1 MKRIVSLLLVLSF
14 VVALFSVDVFALDDS
29 ATVSDVDVLTSDD
42 SSELSDIAVYAED
55 QYYTTQ
61 FEVSVSAADKD
72 GKDIAVNAVSIG
84 TVTDRNGSPSRGY
97 KYTTGH
103 IWLVSLEEGST
114 IKGIS
119 FDNKDSALKID
130 ISKAVAAYD
139 RNAKANWLD
148 KTAISDIS
156 SDVYIINENFTSSK
170 IDKKLYPATVTNKK
184 FTSEIPTQDVSGL
197 IVKAHKALQAE
208 EYVYIQIATPTVIVD
223 KSGLETAISK
233 AKSILESDV
242 YTSDDR
248 WNGKDTSKNGF
259 WKDLDGLV
267 KTAQAIYD
275 DPKSTQPQVDTAI
288 ANLEAAVAPIS
299 KKYVNATVLHE
310 AVLAANK
317 KQPADY
323 SDVTW
328 TPFEAARTAAK
339 ELLDKLYNEN
349 GNPTELNC
357 GPNAKDH
364 APEGAVYQ
372 KDVDDAAALLREKEA
387 ALYLASAD
395 SGNTAILG
403 YAKKMF
409 PALIAL
415 AEQAKQADY
424 TPESWTAFAAAL
436 EAAKNAKAPTL
447 TGTSADKAT
456 VAAYKKAF
464 DDLYEQF
471 YCGLTPAGEIKVS
484 LVYTDPNDPHEYGT
498 AAGARGGATET
509 VTLDGSYSVYD
520 AVQKLA
526 SKPTNA
532 VWNAAK
538 IFINGRYVSQNYLDQ
553 TKTEAH
559 LGVTLSKNVKLHP
572 NDEVVVLA
580 YADPQTTTSQNIGSM
595 TAQLWQYISSL
606 KTSCF
611 TQGSKLKVEAG
622 QQVTLNVQSTLAAL
636 GSGTTTEA
644 AANMTLMTSAKVDE
658 PSGSHPTPTIISI
671 DGNAVKTGADGSAA
685 LTFYHEGWYL
695 VTAYDL
701 QKDELGAYDASNV
714 GTENRAGNYHSTNSG
729 AAIWI
734 QVGAA
739 SNPTAVKNTLT
750 SKLTSVKNAYA
761 ESYFR
766 PENWKKIEVAYKTA
780 VSGITNAESIG
791 DAYDAQQTGILAIKK
806 IQNDTTKE
814 NEKNLKTFHTL
825 LNQLPDN
832 VDLITASVKPTV
844 ESLLKCYQGMSD
856 YQQKQI
862 TGADKEKYDAI
873 AAKYG
878 NGTDIPDAKNY
889 SVTVKMDSGDAKVD
903 AVLETMIAYIQARD
917 IKADYPSNADLRLP
931 IKKLFLPQ
939 DVDGTATAA
948 VAPLSYVYFPV
959 NFDYGVYFPVRDA
972 NGTLTGESWA
982 ITDENVTF
990 TQKNNNGYSVNGHFT
1005 VKIDGVAYE
1014 IKSISYSGL
1023 KTSALETGKT
1033 ERDHSFL
1040 DYSAYKGKDK
1050 TQYVNMYFPSS
1061 YVWFSMPYNDVTIT
1075 VKWGKVASDAEKLAA
1090 AKTSATSVVE
1100 AAYNEY
1106 LADRTQYDDAGIKAL
1121 GDALTAFETELK
1133 AADTVEKVNA
1143 AKSKALAAMVAVQKK
1158 GVKPVTGQC
1167 SYDSGTII
1175 GTVSVSVENT
1185 TYTAGDLTG
1194 TLVSGQYQLGV
1205 NDTMLTMVLKALEM
1219 NEYSWNGLKTI
1230 TSDSY
1235 STAVNGNYIS
1245 AITSKD
1251 GKTLAEFT
1259 GGKQSGWMGTL
1270 NDWFVNEG
1278 LDAFS
1283 VKNSKLKDGDVIRV
1297 MYTTTGYGE
1306 DIGGSWNNTDTS
1318 LKTLNV
1324 TGGKLTTDLASGRT
1338 DYVLVLPES
1347 QTTDSA
1353 ASVKIS
1359 YAATNK
1365 NYQAR
1370 MYLNTYKDETQRYK
1384 SGEYMS
1390 VTPGDVIYIGV
1401 GETAWPTMNTADE
1414 TGRKTVPTKYTIQVI
1429 REGSASDVAAMI
1441 VELPEVGQLTLAD
1454 AKDVRAAGGLFDSL
1468 TPADQLKIDP
1478 ALQSKLEKCRTKI
1491 TDMEA
1496 ANVVSQLLQ
1505 SLPSELTIKDKETVH
1520 SANDAYNALTPAQ
1533 KKYLTPYE
1541 ESKLASAVSEMSKVE
1556 ITYVDG
1562 MLAALPGKDAVTA
1575 QSRSTIEAARKAYE
1589 ELTDEQKKKITNLNN
1604 LLEAEEAFKNL
1615 GSTAIY
1621 EDYLKKVLAY
1631 VKKQTLDPSF
1641 APGKSIHSEW
1651 AVLAEARG
1659 NVSDAVWYNTYLTN
1673 AAAKI
1678 ASMNG
1683 DLLSAENTKGRY
1695 TEYSRVILALTS
1707 IGEDA
1712 TKFTG
1717 PNGTVYNLVEPL
1729 FDQSGGKYL
1738 VSEQGN
1744 NGTAFALIALD
1755 SGSYYK
1761 DATGNAAREAWIK
1774 TLHTN
1779 QHSNGAWNIDGDH
1792 PGDNVDTTAMVVQA
1806 LAPYYASNTDAK
1818 DAVDKAVGWLSAQYQ
1833 LRGDY
1838 GSSESAAQVIVA
1850 LSALGIDARTNAD
1863 FQYKGISV
1871 LSNFLSY
1878 ADETT
1883 GGFLHVKV
1891 DPDSGANG
1899 TVNQMASEQAA
1910 YTLVAYDRY
1919 AGNRNRLYDMSDV
1932 VKRENA
1938 SVKEVINLIN
1948 EIGPVGERSYNAI
1961 AEARIAYDNLSDEDQ
1976 DKVTNYKTL
1985 TDAEKDYS
1993 EILKQKRADQ
2003 YKLLKEHYDQLLND
2017 KNKKYSTA
2025 AKKKLANILQ
2035 QAQTDM
2041 NAAKSCERVTDIYT
2055 QAVADLDAVKP
2066 GDIEVTFRLIG
2077 ALEATQ
2083 DVDLTTDSY
2092 LPEYVTWVPTTTYA
2106 LQENATVYDLYTEAM
2121 KEAGLRSVG
2130 ADNNYVSTI
2139 YAPSCL
2145 GGYAL
2150 SEFTNGKKSGWMYTV
2165 NGTHPNV
2172 GLKDKTLK
2180 DGDVVIWHYINDY
2193 SHEVADW
2200 FNDPNYPAL
2209 GDGTYYNGWLRAA
2222 DISPE
2227 QYVNELLGKILKV
2240 GKNGTVE
2247 PKLTF
2252 QHIGKSVTF
2261 TFKPDTGYK
2270 VKDVKVNGKSVGAVK
2285 TYTID
2290 KLTVSTRIEV
2300 EFTNGKLP
2308 FTDVRESDWFYK
2320 DVAFAYENG
2329 LFAGTSDT
2337 TFSPNAS
2344 MTRAMLVTVLYRLEG
2359 QPAVNGR
2366 SGFSDVQYNGYY
2378 EDAVTWAADNGIVN
2392 GTSTTMFSPN
2402 ANVTREQMAAILY
2415 RYAQH
2420 KKYNTAASSG
2430 LNGFTDHASVSGYAA
2445 ASLEW
2450 AVAEKLVNGSAGKLM
2465 PTGNATR
2472 AQVAAILHRFVEN
2485 VAKTTK

>member
-1 MKRIVSLLLVLSF
+1 MKKVLSLLLALVLIFSLCAVPSYAASKTFNIQTDGIYDGTSKCRVISDEITIQPGANFANSKVTTTYVIDAESADDVILKNQTDKLIGNSKGSYLNISGWLSISRNKTRVLSEYT
-14 VVALFSVDVFALDDS
+14 AIP
-29 ATVSDVDVLTSDD
+29 
-42 SSELSDIAVYAED
+42 EED
-55 QYYTTQ
+55 L
-61 FEVSVSAADKD
+61 K
-72 GKDIAVNAVSIG
+72 
-84 TVTDRNGSPSRGY
+84 
-97 KYTTGH
+97 TTGLKSYTAGCDKYYYLCFKLSGDN
-103 IWLVSLEEGST
+103 IFGLLVQVKSKPVE
-114 IKGIS
+114 K
-119 FDNKDSALKID
+119 SALK
-130 ISKAVAAYD
+130 KAIESA
-139 RNAKANWLD
+139 
-148 KTAISDIS
+148 
-156 SDVYIINENFTSSK
+156 E
-170 IDKKLYPATVTNKK
+170 P
-184 FTSEIPTQDVSGL
+184 SGDFY
-197 IVKAHKALQAE
+197 Q
-208 EYVYIQIATPTVIVD
+208 
-223 KSGLETAISK
+223 
-233 AKSILESDV
+233 
-242 YTSDDR
+242 SDDR
-248 WNGKDTSKNGF
+248 WNGKTASTKGF
-259 WKDLDGLV
+259 WADMQAV
-267 KTAQAIYD
+267 ISAAQAVYD
-275 DPKSTQPQVDTAI
+275 KSNATQIEVDAATASLNRTDTGSELSKTI
-288 ANLEAAVAPIS
+288 ANLIPKTV
-299 KKYVNATVLHE
+299 VNATALYE
-310 AVLAANK
+310 AWQSAKGEQSSN
-317 KQPADY
+317 Y
-323 SDVTW
+323 SEVTW
-328 TPFEAARTAAK
+328 KPFEAARTAAE
-339 ELLDKLYNEN
+339 ELLGKLYDEN
-349 GNPTELNC
+349 GDPTVLNR
-357 GPNAKDH
+357 GQNATGA
-364 APEGAVYQ
+364 APEGAVTQ
-372 KDVDDAAALLREKEA
+372 KDVDAAAALLREKEA

-424 TPESWTAFAAAL
+424 TTESWTAFAAAL

-464 DDLYEQF
+464 DDLYKQF
-471 YCGLTPAGEIKVS
+471 YCGLTPNGEIKVS

-498 AAGARGGATET
+498 AAGARGGAAET
-509 VTLDGSYSVYD
+509 VMLDGNYSVYN
-520 AVQKLA
+520 AVQRLA
-526 SKPTNA
+526 NKPTPA
-532 VWNAAK
+532 VWPSAK
-538 IFINGRYVSQNYLDQ
+538 IFINGCYVSQNYLDQ
-553 TKTEAH
+553 SQAEAS
-559 LGVTLSKNVKLHP
+559 LGVALSREIKLHP

-580 YADPQTTTSQNIGSM
+580 HSSPQTTTSQNIGSGNAM
-595 TAQLWQYISSL
+595 LWQYISSL
-606 KTSCF
+606 KTSRF

-622 QQVTLNVQSTLAAL
+622 QQVTLNVQSTPAAL
-636 GSGTTTEA
+636 GSGATTEA

-671 DGNAVKTGADGSAA
+671 DGNAVKTGADGSAT

-766 PENWKKIEVAYKTA
+766 PEKWKQIEAAYKTA

-806 IQNDTTKE
+806 IQDDTTKE

-878 NGTDIPDAKNY
+878 NGTDIPKAKNY

-903 AVLETMIAYIQARD
+903 KVLAAMIANIQARD
-917 IKADYPSNADLRLP
+917 IKADYPNPDLRQS

-939 DVDGTATAA
+939 DANGTATAEA
-948 VAPLSYVYFPV
+948 APLSYVYFPV
-959 NFDYGVYFPVRDA
+959 NFDYGVYFPVREA
-972 NGTLTGESWA
+972 KGTLTGNGWT

-1040 DYSAYKGKDK
+1040 DYSTYKGKNN
-1050 TQYVNMYFPSS
+1050 TEYVNMYFPSS
-1061 YVWFSMPYNDVTIT
+1061 YVWFPMPYNDVTIT

-1090 AKTSATSVVE
+1090 AKNSATSVVE

-1121 GDALTAFETELK
+1121 NDAMTAFETELK

-1143 AKSKALAAMVAVQKK
+1143 AKSKALTAMAAVQKK

-1194 TLVSGQYQLGV
+1194 TLVSGQYQFGT

-1219 NEYSWNGLKTI
+1219 NEYSWNGLGSI

-1283 VKNSKLKDGDVIRV
+1283 VKNGKLKDGDVIRV

-1306 DIGGSWNNTDTS
+1306 DIGGSWTNTNTS
-1318 LKTLNV
+1318 LKTLSV
-1324 TGGKLTTDLASGRT
+1324 TGGELTTDLASGRT

-1353 ASVKIS
+1353 ASVKVS
-1359 YAATNK
+1359 YAAANK

-1429 REGSASDVAAMI
+1429 RKGSASDVAAMI

-1468 TPADQLKIDP
+1468 TPADQRKIDS

-1541 ESKLASAVSEMSKVE
+1541 EAKLASAVSEMSKVE

-1621 EDYLKKVLAY
+1621 EDYLKKVLVY

-1985 TDAEKDYS
+1985 TDAEKAYS

-2017 KNKKYSTA
+2017 KYKKYSTA

-2106 LQENATVYDLYTEAM
+2106 LAENATVYDLYTEAM

-2222 DISPE
+2222 DIAPE
-2227 QYVNELLGKILKV
+2227 QYVQQLLAKILTV
-2240 GKNGTVE
+2240 GKHGTVE

-2300 EFTNGKLP
+2300 EFTDGKLP
-2308 FTDVRESDWFYK
+2308 FTDVHETDWFYN
-2320 DVAFAYENG
+2320 DVLFVYEEG

-2337 TFSPNAS
+2337 TFSPNAA

-2359 QPAVNGR
+2359 EPAVSGR
-2366 SGFSDVQYNGYY
+2366 SGFSDVTFNSYY

-2392 GTSTTMFSPN
+2392 GTSITTFSPN

-2415 RYAQH
+2415 RYAQY
-2420 KKYNTAASSG
+2420 KKYNTAASSS
-2430 LNGFTDHASVSGYAA
+2430 LNGFTDQASVSGYAA

-2450 AVAEKLVNGSAGKLM
+2450 AVAEKLVNGSNGKLM

>member
-1 MKRIVSLLLVLSF
+1 MDRILIFMPKKMQKKVLTLLLLFIICLSMSIQVLAASVSITF
-14 VVALFSVDVFALDDS
+14 SLDGVTGYDSIITTSTVKAGSNSSIEISKIYCKTVQADDEVSIAKDYPYRIIASGFCYLNADETTNWSKKKTSKKISEFASTFETDEPSLIEHGLDKASITSGCSKYYFLGIIPNNVDNGKQRENFGILIQVAGGGTLTDEQTKPLSDLL
-29 ATVSDVDVLTSDD
+29 ATVADGNDKYVQSGDR
-42 SSELSDIAVYAED
+42 YNGK
-55 QYYTTQ
+55 
-61 FEVSVSAADKD
+61 AADTITNK
-72 GKDIAVNAVSIG
+72 
-84 TVTDRNGSPSRGY
+84 NGSF
-97 KYTTGH
+97 
-103 IWLVSLEEGST
+103 WADF
-114 IKGIS
+114 IS
-119 FDNKDSALKID
+119 ANGP
-130 ISKAVAAYD
+130 
-139 RNAKANWLD
+139 RAKAQNTLD
-148 KTAISDIS
+148 TA
-156 SDVYIINENFTSSK
+156 
-170 IDKKLYPATVTNKK
+170 
-184 FTSEIPTQDVSGL
+184 TSEI
-197 IVKAHKALQAE
+197 
-208 EYVYIQIATPTVIVD
+208 QISAAVTE
-223 KSGLETAISK
+223 LNTAIK
-233 AKSILESDV
+233 KLIP
-242 YTSDDR
+242 
-248 WNGKDTSKNGF
+248 
-259 WKDLDGLV
+259 
-267 KTAQAIYD
+267 KT
-275 DPKSTQPQVDTAI
+275 
-288 ANLEAAVAPIS
+288 E
-299 KKYVNATVLHE
+299 VNATVLYE
-310 AVLAANK
+310 AVQDATAKSESQYTAA
-317 KQPADY
+317 
-323 SDVTW
+323 TW
-328 TPFEAARTAAK
+328 TPFAEAKAAA
-339 ELLDKLYNEN
+339 ETMLAGLYDADTREA
-349 GNPTELNC
+349 TERNW
-357 GPNAKDH
+357 GPKH
-364 APEGAVYQ
+364 EGTPGDDAITQSKV
-372 KDVDDAAALLREKEA
+372 DAAATALTQAQGNLCLALSYGESQDKVALVSKLLPKLIAQASRAAEA
-387 ALYLASAD
+387 DYTAESWASFQ
-395 SGNTAILG
+395 T
-403 YAKKMF
+403 
-409 PALIAL
+409 ALIA
-415 AEQAKQADY
+415 AN
-424 TPESWTAFAAAL
+424 AAT
-436 EAAKNAKAPTL
+436 APTL
-447 TGTSADKAT
+447 TGTWADKAAA
-456 VAAYKKAF
+456 AAYQKVY
-464 DDLYEQF
+464 DDLYDAYYYRLVTANKFTVDFEVTDTSNARTN
-471 YCGLTPAGEIKVS
+471 TPATGVLESAEMDAGSTLNDLVAKYAVTKHSSKYAVMINGVLVGKSYLMPRFEVTLKTGNPTLHPGDQVCLIPTFDPRSTLGATLGTIEAVPWQYLDSVKQTNFKTDADITAEAGKAFNVS
-484 LVYTDPNDPHEYGT
+484 VEEAYAYLGAYTGSKTPASGMTLFLSEPQTE
-498 AAGARGGATET
+498 RGGK
-509 VTLDGSYSVYD
+509 V
-520 AVQKLA
+520 
-526 SKPTNA
+526 
-532 VWNAAK
+532 
-538 IFINGRYVSQNYLDQ
+538 
-553 TKTEAH
+553 
-559 LGVTLSKNVKLHP
+559 
-572 NDEVVVLA
+572 
-580 YADPQTTTSQNIGSM
+580 TTT
-595 TAQLWQYISSL
+595 
-606 KTSCF
+606 
-611 TQGSKLKVEAG
+611 KL
-622 QQVTLNVQSTLAAL
+622 S
-636 GSGTTTEA
+636 
-644 AANMTLMTSAKVDE
+644 
-658 PSGSHPTPTIISI
+658 
-671 DGNAVKTGADGSAA
+671 ADGAAIVTDANGSAS
-685 LTFYHEGWYL
+685 LTVYREGWYL
-695 VTAYDL
+695 LQAYDL
-701 QKDELGAYDASNV
+701 TEDEIGNQPNYTDEWSK
-714 GTENRAGNYHSTNSG
+714 GTYHSVNSG
-729 AAIWI
+729 ASVWVHITAS
-734 QVGAA
+734 
-739 SNPTAVKNTLT
+739 SNPAAVKTALQN
-750 SKLTSVKNAYA
+750 KLDQVYQAYP

-766 PENWKKIEVAYKTA
+766 PETWTALKNAYTTGKN
-780 VSGITNAESIG
+780 GISSAASTG
-791 DAYDAQQTGILAIKK
+791 DAYDVQQTAIIAIRKL
-806 IQNDTTKE
+806 QDDTTAE
-814 NEKNLKTFHTL
+814 NEKNLKTFRTL
-825 LNQLPDN
+825 LHQLPDD
-832 VDLITASVKPTV
+832 VTLITSSVKPTV
-844 ESLLKCYQGMSD
+844 DALLSCYNGMSS
-856 YQQKQI
+856 YQRSQI
-862 TGADKEKYDAI
+862 TGEELEKYNAI
-873 AAKYG
+873 AAAAGGKLPTEQNYTLTLKIEG
-878 NGTDIPDAKNY
+878 KTSEDTAALNDMATYFRENPAKQ
-889 SVTVKMDSGDAKVD
+889 D
-903 AVLETMIAYIQARD
+903 AVGGASRQGPALMPGFAFHSYKNGITSTVTEAAPLTQI
-917 IKADYPSNADLRLP
+917 RLP
-931 IKKLFLPQ
+931 I
-939 DVDGTATAA
+939 DVDYMA
-948 VAPLSYVYFPV
+948 YY
-959 NFDYGVYFPVRDA
+959 YVRDA
-972 NGTLTGESWA
+972 ENHTISGNGWEIKDGGLSLSDYANLT
-982 ITDENVTF
+982 
-990 TQKNNNGYSVNGHFT
+990 YSVDGDLT
-1005 VKIDGVAYE
+1005 VKINSVPYE
-1014 IKSISYSGL
+1014 IKSIRYQGI
-1023 KTSALETGKT
+1023 ETRNVST
-1033 ERDHSFL
+1033 DAYTTM
-1040 DYSAYKGKDK
+1040 DYSTYLGKDK
-1050 TQYVNMYFPSS
+1050 DSVNMRFADAYSTFT
-1061 YVWFSMPYNDVTIT
+1061 MPYKNVTVTIT
-1075 VKWGKVASDAEKLAA
+1075 WGPVATDAEKLAT
-1090 AKTSATSVVE
+1090 AKANAISVVD
-1100 AAYNEY
+1100 AAYNDY
-1106 LADRTQYDDAGIKAL
+1106 LSDPSQYDDAGKA
-1121 GDALTAFETELK
+1121 ALK
-1133 AADTVEKVNA
+1133 AARDTFKKAMEADDLTIEAVNA
-1143 AKSKALAAMVAVQKK
+1143 AKSKALADMAAVPKK
-1158 GVKPVTGQC
+1158 DAQPVTGKC

-1185 TYTAGDLTG
+1185 TFTGGDLTG
-1194 TLVSGQYQLGV
+1194 TIVSGQYQLGQDDSV
-1205 NDTMLTMVLKALEM
+1205 LTMVLKALEM
-1219 NEYSWNGLKTI
+1219 NEYSWNGLSPI

-1235 STAVNGNYIS
+1235 RTEVNGNYIS
-1245 AITSKD
+1245 SITSKD
-1251 GKTLAEFT
+1251 GKTLAEFS
-1259 GGKQSGWMGTL
+1259 GGKQSGWMCTL

-1278 LDAFS
+1278 IGAFT
-1283 VKNSKLKDGDVIRV
+1283 VENNKLKDGDVIRF
-1297 MYTTTGYGE
+1297 MYTTTGLGE
-1306 DIGGSWNNTDTS
+1306 DLGGSWDNTDTS
-1318 LKTLNV
+1318 LKALSA
-1324 TGGKLTTDLASGRT
+1324 TGGDLSPTFAGGTT
-1338 DYVLVLPES
+1338 DYVLVLPANENS
-1347 QTTDSA
+1347 TTANVKVFYTA
-1353 ASVKIS
+1353 A
-1359 YAATNK
+1359 NK

-1370 MYLNTYKDETQRYK
+1370 MYLNTYLDETQRYK
-1384 SGEYMS
+1384 SGDFIP
-1390 VTPGDVIYIGV
+1390 VTQGDVLYIGI
-1401 GETAWPTMNTADE
+1401 GETAWPTMNTYDY
-1414 TGRKTVPTKYTIQVI
+1414 TGKATVPTKYTIQVI
-1429 REGSASDVAAMI
+1429 RSGSASDAAAMI
-1441 VELPEVGQLTLAD
+1441 EELPEVGQITLAD
-1454 AKDVRAAGGLFDSL
+1454 AKAVRTAGGLYDSL
-1468 TPADQLKIDP
+1468 KQSEKDDIDP
-1478 ALQSKLEKCRTKI
+1478 ALVTKLEKCREKI
-1491 TDMEA
+1491 TDLEA

-1505 SLPSELTIKDKETVH
+1505 SLPSKLTIKDKETVH

-1541 ESKLASAVSEMSKVE
+1541 ESKLAAAVSEMSKIE
-1556 ITYVDG
+1556 IAYVDG

-1589 ELTDEQKKKITNLNN
+1589 ELTDEQKKEITNLYK
-1604 LLEAEEAFKNL
+1604 LLEAEEALKNL

-1621 EDYLKKVLAY
+1621 EDYLKNVLAY
-1631 VKKQTLDPSF
+1631 VKKKTPDPSF

-1659 NVSDAVWYNTYLTN
+1659 NVSDAVWYNTYLTKT
-1673 AAAKI
+1673 AAKI

-1683 DLLSAENTKGRY
+1683 NLLSAENTKGRY

-1717 PNGTVYNLVEPL
+1717 SNGTVYNLVEPL

-1818 DAVDKAVGWLSAQYQ
+1818 DAVDNAVGWLSAQYR

-2209 GDGTYYNGWLRAA
+2209 GDGTYYNDWLRAA

-2240 GKNGTVE
+2240 GKHGTVE

-2308 FTDVRESDWFYK
+2308 FTDVRESDWFYE

-2392 GTSTTMFSPN
+2392 GTSTTTFSPN

-2420 KKYNTAASSG
+2420 KKYNTAASSD

>member
-1 MKRIVSLLLVLSF
+1 MYYIVRPLDFMKRFISILLCLSVLLGIF
-14 VVALFSVDVFALDDS
+14 AIDVFAAGSQYYPVITYNDGESSTTKTLTPADKIGSWSYEADGADVFVISLPSGSEISNITIPNTDSYYVGYEIAGKSDWMEFETFPQLAAIRAEVGLVSNGEFQIADDS
-29 ATVSDVDVLTSDD
+29 DDANGYPYNISYFDDDLSKIPGINVEGYMITCYVKYKPGGLTID
-42 SSELSDIAVYAED
+42 SPGIIVQYSTGGGSGDTTELAA
-55 QYYTTQ
+55 
-61 FEVSVSAADKD
+61 EVSKVTGEHADD
-72 GKDIAVNAVSIG
+72 WYRTN
-84 TVTDRNGSPSRGY
+84 DRY
-97 KYTTGH
+97 
-103 IWLVSLEEGST
+103 
-114 IKGIS
+114 
-119 FDNKDSALKID
+119 
-130 ISKAVAAYD
+130 
-139 RNAKANWLD
+139 
-148 KTAISDIS
+148 
-156 SDVYIINENFTSSK
+156 
-170 IDKKLYPATVTNKK
+170 
-184 FTSEIPTQDVSGL
+184 
-197 IVKAHKALQAE
+197 
-208 EYVYIQIATPTVIVD
+208 
-223 KSGLETAISK
+223 
-233 AKSILESDV
+233 
-242 YTSDDR
+242 
-248 WNGKDTSKNGF
+248 NGKITSANGF
-259 WKDLDGLV
+259 WNDLQTPLT
-267 KTAQAIYD
+267 TAQTIIKDGGSQNYI
-275 DPKSTQPQVDTAI
+275 STVTRQLQDAI
-288 ANLEAAVAPIS
+288 ANLIPKTV
-299 KKYVNATVLHE
+299 VNATALYE
-310 AVLAANK
+310 AWQSAKGEQSSN
-317 KQPADY
+317 Y
-323 SDVTW
+323 SEVTW

-339 ELLDKLYNEN
+339 GLLDKLYDKN
-349 GNPTELNC
+349 GDPTELNR
-357 GPNAKDH
+357 GPKAMDD
-364 APEGAVYQ
+364 APEGAVTQ
-372 KDVDDAAALLREKEA
+372 EDVDAAAALLREKEA

-424 TPESWTAFAAAL
+424 TTESWTAFAAAL

-526 SKPTNA
+526 NKPTNA

-553 TKTEAH
+553 SQTEAH
-559 LGVTLSKNVKLHP
+559 LGVALSKKIKLHP

-580 YADPQTTTSQNIGSM
+580 YSSPQTTTSQNIGS
-595 TAQLWQYISSL
+595 ADAKLWQYISSL
-606 KTSCF
+606 KTSRF

-622 QQVTLNVQSTLAAL
+622 QQVTLNVQSTPAAL
-636 GSGTTTEA
+636 GSGATTEA

-671 DGNAVKTGADGSAA
+671 DGNAVKTGADGSAT

-766 PENWKKIEVAYKTA
+766 PENWKKIEAAYKTA
-780 VSGITNAESIG
+780 VSDITNAESIG

-806 IQNDTTKE
+806 IQDDTTKE

-832 VDLITASVKPTV
+832 VDLITASVKSTV
-844 ESLLKCYQGMSD
+844 EALLKCYQGMSD

-878 NGTDIPDAKNY
+878 DGTDIPDAKTY

-903 AVLETMIAYIQARD
+903 KVLAAMIADIQARD
-917 IKADYPSNADLRLP
+917 IKADYPSNEDLRTP

-939 DVDGTATAA
+939 DANGTATAEA
-948 VAPLSYVYFPV
+948 APLSYVYFPV

-972 NGTLTGESWA
+972 NGTLTGNGWA

-1040 DYSAYKGKDK
+1040 DYSTYKGKNN
-1050 TQYVNMYFPSS
+1050 TEYVNMYFPSS
-1061 YVWFSMPYNDVTIT
+1061 YVWFPMPYNDVTIT

-1090 AKTSATSVVE
+1090 AKNSATSVVE

-1121 GDALTAFETELK
+1121 NDAMTAFETELK

-1143 AKSKALAAMVAVQKK
+1143 AKSKALTAMAAVQKK

-1194 TLVSGQYQLGV
+1194 TLVSGQYQLGT

-1219 NEYSWNGLKTI
+1219 NEYSWNGLGSI

-1283 VKNSKLKDGDVIRV
+1283 VKNGKLKDGDVIRV

-1306 DIGGSWNNTDTS
+1306 DIGGSWTNTNTS

-1324 TGGKLTTDLASGRT
+1324 TGGELTTDLASGRT

-1353 ASVKIS
+1353 ASVKVS
-1359 YAATNK
+1359 YAAANK

-1429 REGSASDVAAMI
+1429 RKGSASDVAAMI

-1468 TPADQLKIDP
+1468 TPDDQRKIDS

-1541 ESKLASAVSEMSKVE
+1541 EAKLASAVSEMSKVE

-1621 EDYLKKVLAY
+1621 EDYLKKVLVY

-1985 TDAEKDYS
+1985 TDAEKAYS

-2003 YKLLKEHYDQLLND
+2003 YKLLKEHYNQLLND

-2092 LPEYVTWVPTTTYA
+2092 LPEYVTWVPTKTYA

-2308 FTDVRESDWFYK
+2308 FTDVRESDWFYE

-2392 GTSTTMFSPN
+2392 GTSTTTFSPN
-2402 ANVTREQMAAILY
+2402 VNVTREQMAAILY
-2415 RYAQH
+2415 RYAQY
-2420 KKYNTAASSG
+2420 KKYNTAASSS
-2430 LNGFTDHASVSGYAA
+2430 LNGFTDQASVSGYAA

-2450 AVAEKLVNGSAGKLM
+2450 AVAEKLVNGSNGKLM

>member
-1 MKRIVSLLLVLSF
+1 MYYIVRPLDFMKRFISILLCLSVLLGIF
-14 VVALFSVDVFALDDS
+14 AIDVFAAGSQYYPVITYNDGESSTTKTLTPADKIGSWSYEADGADVFVIRLPSGSEISNITIPNTDSYYVGYEIAGKSDWMEFETFPQLAAIRAEVGLVSNGEFQIADDS
-29 ATVSDVDVLTSDD
+29 DDANGYPYNISYFDDDLSKIPGINVEGYMITCYVKYKPGGLTID
-42 SSELSDIAVYAED
+42 SPGIIVQYSTGGGSGDTTELAA
-55 QYYTTQ
+55 
-61 FEVSVSAADKD
+61 EVSKVTGEHADD
-72 GKDIAVNAVSIG
+72 WYRTN
-84 TVTDRNGSPSRGY
+84 DRY
-97 KYTTGH
+97 
-103 IWLVSLEEGST
+103 
-114 IKGIS
+114 
-119 FDNKDSALKID
+119 
-130 ISKAVAAYD
+130 
-139 RNAKANWLD
+139 
-148 KTAISDIS
+148 
-156 SDVYIINENFTSSK
+156 
-170 IDKKLYPATVTNKK
+170 
-184 FTSEIPTQDVSGL
+184 
-197 IVKAHKALQAE
+197 
-208 EYVYIQIATPTVIVD
+208 
-223 KSGLETAISK
+223 
-233 AKSILESDV
+233 
-242 YTSDDR
+242 
-248 WNGKDTSKNGF
+248 NGKITSANGF
-259 WKDLDGLV
+259 WNDLQTPLT
-267 KTAQAIYD
+267 TAQTIIKDGGSQNYI
-275 DPKSTQPQVDTAI
+275 STVTRQLQDAI
-288 ANLEAAVAPIS
+288 ANLIPKTV
-299 KKYVNATVLHE
+299 VNATALYE
-310 AVLAANK
+310 AWQSAKGEQSSN
-317 KQPADY
+317 Y
-323 SDVTW
+323 SEVTW

-339 ELLDKLYNEN
+339 GLLDKLYDKN
-349 GNPTELNC
+349 GDPTELNR
-357 GPNAKDH
+357 GPKAMDD
-364 APEGAVYQ
+364 APEGAVTQ
-372 KDVDDAAALLREKEA
+372 EDVDAAAALLREKEA

-424 TPESWTAFAAAL
+424 TTESWTAFAAAL

-526 SKPTNA
+526 NKPTNA

-553 TKTEAH
+553 SQTEAH
-559 LGVTLSKNVKLHP
+559 LGVALSKKIKLHP

-580 YADPQTTTSQNIGSM
+580 YSSPQTTTSQNIGS
-595 TAQLWQYISSL
+595 ADAKLWQYISSL
-606 KTSCF
+606 KTSRF

-622 QQVTLNVQSTLAAL
+622 QQVTLNVQSTPAAL
-636 GSGTTTEA
+636 GSGATTEA

-671 DGNAVKTGADGSAA
+671 DGNAVKTGADGSAT

-766 PENWKKIEVAYKTA
+766 PENWKKIEAAYKTA
-780 VSGITNAESIG
+780 VSDITNAESIG

-806 IQNDTTKE
+806 IQDDTTKE

-832 VDLITASVKPTV
+832 VDLITASVKSTV
-844 ESLLKCYQGMSD
+844 EALLKCYQGMSD

-878 NGTDIPDAKNY
+878 DGTDIPDAKTY

-903 AVLETMIAYIQARD
+903 KVLAAMIADIQARD
-917 IKADYPSNADLRLP
+917 IKADYPSNEDLRTP

-939 DVDGTATAA
+939 DANGTATAEA
-948 VAPLSYVYFPV
+948 APLSYVYFPV

-972 NGTLTGESWA
+972 NGTLTGNGWA

-1040 DYSAYKGKDK
+1040 DYSTYKGKNN
-1050 TQYVNMYFPSS
+1050 TEYVNMYFPSS
-1061 YVWFSMPYNDVTIT
+1061 YVWFPMPYNDVTIT

-1090 AKTSATSVVE
+1090 AKNSATSVVE

-1106 LADRTQYDDAGIKAL
+1106 LADRTRYDDAGIKAL
-1121 GDALTAFETELK
+1121 NDAMTAFETELK

-1143 AKSKALAAMVAVQKK
+1143 AKSKALTAMAAVQKK

-1194 TLVSGQYQLGV
+1194 TLVSGQYQLGT

-1219 NEYSWNGLKTI
+1219 NEYSWNGLGSI

-1283 VKNSKLKDGDVIRV
+1283 VKNGKLKDGDVIRV

-1306 DIGGSWNNTDTS
+1306 DIGGSWTNTNTS

-1324 TGGKLTTDLASGRT
+1324 TGGELTTDLASGRT

-1353 ASVKIS
+1353 ASVKVS
-1359 YAATNK
+1359 YAAANK

-1429 REGSASDVAAMI
+1429 RKGSASDVAAMI

-1468 TPADQLKIDP
+1468 TPADQRKIDS

-1541 ESKLASAVSEMSKVE
+1541 EAKLASAVSEMSKVE

-1621 EDYLKKVLAY
+1621 EDYLKKVLVY

-1985 TDAEKDYS
+1985 TDAEKAYS

-2025 AKKKLANILQ
+2025 AKKKLANILR

-2077 ALEATQ
+2077 ALEATK

-2200 FNDPNYPAL
+2200 FNDPNYPSL
-2209 GDGTYYNGWLRAA
+2209 GNGTYYNGWLRAA
-2222 DISPE
+2222 DIAPE
-2227 QYVNELLGKILKV
+2227 QYVQQLLAKILTV
-2240 GKNGTVE
+2240 GKHGTVE

-2270 VKDVKVNGKSVGAVK
+2270 VKDVKVDGKSVGAVT
-2285 TYTID
+2285 TYTVD

-2300 EFTNGKLP
+2300 TFTNGKLP
-2308 FTDVRESDWFYK
+2308 FTDVRESDWFYD
-2320 DVAFAYENG
+2320 DVVFAYENG
-2329 LFAGTSDT
+2329 LFSGTSDT
-2337 TFSPNAS
+2337 TFSPNTS

-2392 GTSTTMFSPN
+2392 GTSTSTFSPN
-2402 ANVTREQMAAILY
+2402 VNVTREQMAAILY
-2415 RYAQH
+2415 RYAQY
-2420 KKYNTAASSG
+2420 KKYNTAASSS
-2430 LNGFTDHASVSGYAA
+2430 LNSFSDHTSVSGYAE
-2445 ASLEW
+2445 ASLQW
-2450 AVAEKLVNGSAGKLM
+2450 SVAEKLVNGSNGKLM
-2465 PTGNATR
+2465 PTGNASR
-2472 AQVAAILHRFVEN
+2472 AQVAAILHRFAEN
-2485 VAKTTK
+2485 VATTK

>member
-72 GKDIAVNAVSIG
+72 GKDITVNAVSIG

-103 IWLVSLEEGST
+103 IWLVSLKEGST

-275 DPKSTQPQVDTAI
+275 DPKSTQSQVDTAI

-339 ELLDKLYNEN
+339 ELLDKLYDEN
-349 GNPTELNC
+349 GDPTVLNRGPNPT
-357 GPNAKDH
+357 GA
-364 APEGAVYQ
+364 APEGAVTQ
-372 KDVDDAAALLREKEA
+372 ADVDAAAALLREKEA
-387 ALYLASAD
+387 ALYSASAD

-436 EAAKNAKAPTL
+436 EAAKSAKAPTL
-447 TGTSADKAT
+447 TGMSADEAAVT
-456 VAAYKKAF
+456 AYKKAF

-471 YCGLTPAGEIKVS
+471 YCGLTPNGEIKVS

-498 AAGARGGATET
+498 EAGTRGGAAET

-520 AVQKLA
+520 AVQTLA
-526 SKPTNA
+526 NKPTNA

-553 TKTEAH
+553 SQTEAH
-559 LGVTLSKNVKLHP
+559 LGVALSKKIKLHP

-580 YADPQTTTSQNIGSM
+580 FADPRTTTSQNIGSAA
-595 TAQLWQYISSL
+595 AQLWQYLSSL
-606 KTSCF
+606 KTSRF

-622 QQVTLNVQSTLAAL
+622 QQVTLNVQSTPAAL
-636 GSGTTTEA
+636 GSGATAEA

-671 DGNAVKTGADGSAA
+671 DGNAVKTGADGSAT

-739 SNPTAVKNTLT
+739 SNPDAVKNTLT

-766 PENWKKIEVAYKTA
+766 PENWKKIEAAYKTA

-806 IQNDTTKE
+806 IQDDTTKE

-878 NGTDIPDAKNY
+878 NGTDIPGAKNY

-903 AVLETMIAYIQARD
+903 AVLETMIADIQKLN
-917 IKADYPSNADLRLP
+917 IKADYPTEAGRQS

-939 DVDGTATAA
+939 DVNGTATAEA
-948 VAPLSYVYFPV
+948 APLSYVYFPV

-972 NGTLTGESWA
+972 NGTLTGNGWT

-1033 ERDHSFL
+1033 EMDHSFL
-1040 DYSAYKGKDK
+1040 DYTTYKGKDK

-1121 GDALTAFETELK
+1121 GDALTAFEAERDK
-1133 AADTVEKVNA
+1133 ADTVEKVNA
-1143 AKSKALAAMVAVQKK
+1143 AKSKALTAMAAVQKK

-1167 SYDSGTII
+1167 SYNSGTII

-1194 TLVSGQYQLGV
+1194 TLVSGQYQLGA

-1219 NEYSWNGLKTI
+1219 NEYSWNGLGSI

-1259 GGKQSGWMGTL
+1259 GGKQSGWMSTL

-1338 DYVLVLPES
+1338 DYVLVLPKS

-1353 ASVKIS
+1353 ASVKVS
-1359 YAATNK
+1359 YAAANK

-1429 REGSASDVAAMI
+1429 RKGSASDVAAMI

-1468 TPADQLKIDP
+1468 TPADQRKIDS

-1604 LLEAEEAFKNL
+1604 LLEAEEALKNL

-1621 EDYLKKVLAY
+1621 EDYLKNVLAY
-1631 VKKQTLDPSF
+1631 VKKKTPDPSF

-1985 TDAEKDYS
+1985 TDAEKAYS

-2106 LQENATVYDLYTEAM
+2106 LAENATVYDLYTEAM

-2222 DISPE
+2222 DIAPE
-2227 QYVNELLGKILKV
+2227 QYVQQLLAKILTV
-2240 GKNGTVE
+2240 GKHGTVE

-2300 EFTNGKLP
+2300 EFTNGKLS
-2308 FTDVRESDWFYK
+2308 FTDVRESDWFYE

-2392 GTSTTMFSPN
+2392 GTSTTTFSPN

-2420 KKYNTAASSG
+2420 KKYNTAASSS
-2430 LNGFTDHASVSGYAA
+2430 LNGFTDYVTVSGYAVTPVQ
-2445 ASLEW
+2445 W

>member
-1 MKRIVSLLLVLSF
+1 MYYIVRPLDFMKRFISILLCLSVLLGIF
-14 VVALFSVDVFALDDS
+14 AIDVFAAGSQYYPVITYNDGESSTTKTLTPADKIGSWSYEADGADVFVISLPSGSEISNITIPNTDSYYVGYEIAGKSDWMEFETFPQLAAIRAEVGLVSNGEFQIADDS
-29 ATVSDVDVLTSDD
+29 DDANGYPYNISYFDDDLSKIPGINVEGYMITCYVKYKPGGLTID
-42 SSELSDIAVYAED
+42 SPGIIVQYSTGGGSGDTTELAA
-55 QYYTTQ
+55 
-61 FEVSVSAADKD
+61 EVSKVTGEHADD
-72 GKDIAVNAVSIG
+72 WYRTN
-84 TVTDRNGSPSRGY
+84 DRY
-97 KYTTGH
+97 
-103 IWLVSLEEGST
+103 
-114 IKGIS
+114 
-119 FDNKDSALKID
+119 
-130 ISKAVAAYD
+130 
-139 RNAKANWLD
+139 
-148 KTAISDIS
+148 
-156 SDVYIINENFTSSK
+156 
-170 IDKKLYPATVTNKK
+170 
-184 FTSEIPTQDVSGL
+184 
-197 IVKAHKALQAE
+197 
-208 EYVYIQIATPTVIVD
+208 
-223 KSGLETAISK
+223 
-233 AKSILESDV
+233 
-242 YTSDDR
+242 
-248 WNGKDTSKNGF
+248 NGKITSANGF
-259 WKDLDGLV
+259 WNDLQTPLT
-267 KTAQAIYD
+267 TAQTIIKDGGSQNYI
-275 DPKSTQPQVDTAI
+275 STVTRQLQDAI
-288 ANLEAAVAPIS
+288 ANLIPKTV
-299 KKYVNATVLHE
+299 VNATALYE
-310 AVLAANK
+310 AWQSAKGEQSSN
-317 KQPADY
+317 Y
-323 SDVTW
+323 SEVTW

-339 ELLDKLYNEN
+339 GLLDKLYDKN
-349 GNPTELNC
+349 GDPTELNR
-357 GPNAKDH
+357 GPKAMDD
-364 APEGAVYQ
+364 APEGAVTQ
-372 KDVDDAAALLREKEA
+372 EDVDAAAALLREKEA

-424 TPESWTAFAAAL
+424 TTESWTAFAAAL

-526 SKPTNA
+526 NKPTNA

-553 TKTEAH
+553 SQTEAH
-559 LGVTLSKNVKLHP
+559 LGVALSKKIKLHP

-580 YADPQTTTSQNIGSM
+580 YSSPQTTTSQNIGS
-595 TAQLWQYISSL
+595 ADAKLWQYISSL
-606 KTSCF
+606 KTSRF

-622 QQVTLNVQSTLAAL
+622 QQVTLNVQSTPAAL
-636 GSGTTTEA
+636 GSGATTEA

-671 DGNAVKTGADGSAA
+671 DGNAVKTGADGSAT

-766 PENWKKIEVAYKTA
+766 PENWKKIEAAYKTA
-780 VSGITNAESIG
+780 VSDITNAESIG

-806 IQNDTTKE
+806 IQDDTTKE

-832 VDLITASVKPTV
+832 VDLITASVKSTV
-844 ESLLKCYQGMSD
+844 EALLKCYQGMSD

-878 NGTDIPDAKNY
+878 DGTDIPDAKTY

-903 AVLETMIAYIQARD
+903 KVLAAMIADIQARD
-917 IKADYPSNADLRLP
+917 IKADYPSNEDLRTP

-939 DVDGTATAA
+939 DANGTATAEA
-948 VAPLSYVYFPV
+948 APLSYVYFPV

-972 NGTLTGESWA
+972 NGTLTGNGWA

-1040 DYSAYKGKDK
+1040 DYSTYKGKNN
-1050 TQYVNMYFPSS
+1050 TEYVNMYFPSS
-1061 YVWFSMPYNDVTIT
+1061 YVWFPMPYNDVTIT

-1090 AKTSATSVVE
+1090 AKNSATSVVE

-1121 GDALTAFETELK
+1121 NDAMTAFETELK

-1143 AKSKALAAMVAVQKK
+1143 AKSKALTAMAAVQKK

-1194 TLVSGQYQLGV
+1194 TLVSGQYQLGT

-1219 NEYSWNGLKTI
+1219 NEYSWNGLGSI

-1283 VKNSKLKDGDVIRV
+1283 VKNGKLKDGDVIRV

-1306 DIGGSWNNTDTS
+1306 DIGGSWTNTNTS

-1324 TGGKLTTDLASGRT
+1324 TGGELTTDLASGRT

-1353 ASVKIS
+1353 ASVKVS
-1359 YAATNK
+1359 YAAANK

-1429 REGSASDVAAMI
+1429 RKGSASDVAAMI

-1468 TPADQLKIDP
+1468 TPADQRKIDS

-1541 ESKLASAVSEMSKVE
+1541 EAKLASAVSEMSKVE

-1621 EDYLKKVLAY
+1621 EDYLKKVLVY

-1985 TDAEKDYS
+1985 TDAEKAYS

-2092 LPEYVTWVPTTTYA
+2092 LPEYVTWVPTKTYA

-2308 FTDVRESDWFYK
+2308 FTDVRESDWFYE

-2392 GTSTTMFSPN
+2392 GTSTTTFSPN
-2402 ANVTREQMAAILY
+2402 VNVTREQMAAILY
-2415 RYAQH
+2415 RYAQY
-2420 KKYNTAASSG
+2420 KKYNTAASSS
-2430 LNGFTDHASVSGYAA
+2430 LNGFTDQASVSGYAA

-2450 AVAEKLVNGSAGKLM
+2450 AVAEKLVNGSNGKLM

>member
-1 MKRIVSLLLVLSF
+1 MKRFIAFFLSIVLVLSVTVF
-14 VVALFSVDVFALDDS
+14 PVFASDGKVSITTDGVYVNGSECSFITDNITLTDTSALKGTVVTKTYVVTTTNASTLILRNDSGQVLAMYSGYLDKPGNAVALLPSSIFPAQCDKPATILTATTSENFESAGLRNFKTGCKNYYYVCFKFSTATFGLLIQEESVEVNKTALKE
-29 ATVSDVDVLTSDD
+29 A
-42 SSELSDIAVYAED
+42 I
-55 QYYTTQ
+55 
-61 FEVSVSAADKD
+61 
-72 GKDIAVNAVSIG
+72 
-84 TVTDRNGSPSRGY
+84 
-97 KYTTGH
+97 
-103 IWLVSLEEGST
+103 
-114 IKGIS
+114 
-119 FDNKDSALKID
+119 DSALPT
-130 ISKAVAAYD
+130 SGYY
-139 RNAKANWLD
+139 
-148 KTAISDIS
+148 T
-156 SDVYIINENFTSSK
+156 EN
-170 IDKKLYPATVTNKK
+170 
-184 FTSEIPTQDVSGL
+184 
-197 IVKAHKALQAE
+197 
-208 EYVYIQIATPTVIVD
+208 
-223 KSGLETAISK
+223 
-233 AKSILESDV
+233 
-242 YTSDDR
+242 DR
-248 WNGKDTSKNGF
+248 WNGKAASTKGF
-259 WKDLDGLV
+259 WTDM
-267 KTAQAIYD
+267 QAVIAAAKAVYD
-275 DPKSTQPQVDTAI
+275 DPNATQKVVNDAAASLDTTNENSALSKAI
-288 ANLEAAVAPIS
+288 ANLIP
-299 KKYVNATVLHE
+299 KTKVNATALYE
-310 AVLAANK
+310 AWQSAKGEQSSN
-317 KQPADY
+317 Y
-323 SDVTW
+323 SEVTW
-328 TPFEAARTAAK
+328 KPFEAARTAAE
-339 ELLDKLYNEN
+339 ELLGKLYDEN
-349 GNPTELNC
+349 GDPTVLNRGPNPT
-357 GPNAKDH
+357 GD

-372 KDVDDAAALLREKEA
+372 KDVADAAALLREKEA

-424 TPESWTAFAAAL
+424 TTESWTAFAAAL
-436 EAAKNAKAPTL
+436 KTAKNAKAPTL

-471 YCGLTPAGEIKVS
+471 YCGLTPVGEIKVS

-532 VWNAAK
+532 VWKAAK

-553 TKTEAH
+553 TETEAH

-580 YADPQTTTSQNIGSM
+580 YSSPQTTTSQNIGS
-595 TAQLWQYISSL
+595 ADARLWQYISSL
-606 KTSCF
+606 KTSRF

-622 QQVTLNVQSTLAAL
+622 QQVTLNVQSTPAAL
-636 GSGTTTEA
+636 GSGATTEA
-644 AANMTLMTSAKVDE
+644 AANMTLMTSAKVNE

-671 DGNAVKTGADGSAA
+671 DGNAVKTGADGSAT

-766 PENWKKIEVAYKTA
+766 PENWKKIEDAYKTA

-806 IQNDTTKE
+806 IQDDTTKE

-832 VDLITASVKPTV
+832 VDLITASVKSTV

-878 NGTDIPDAKNY
+878 NGTGIPEAKTY

-903 AVLETMIAYIQARD
+903 KVLAAMIANIQARD
-917 IKADYPSNADLRLP
+917 IKADYPNPDLRQS

-939 DVDGTATAA
+939 DANGTATAEA
-948 VAPLSYVYFPV
+948 APLSYVYFPV

-972 NGTLTGESWA
+972 NGTLTGNDWA

-1040 DYSAYKGKDK
+1040 DYSTYKGKNN
-1050 TQYVNMYFPSS
+1050 TEYVNMYFPSS
-1061 YVWFSMPYNDVTIT
+1061 YVWFPMPYNDVTIT

-1090 AKTSATSVVE
+1090 AKNSATSVVE

-1121 GDALTAFETELK
+1121 NDAMTAFETELK

-1143 AKSKALAAMVAVQKK
+1143 AKSKALTAMAAVQKK
-1158 GVKPVTGQC
+1158 GVKPVTGKC

-1194 TLVSGQYQLGV
+1194 TLVSGQYQLGA

-1219 NEYSWNGLKTI
+1219 NEYSWNGLGSI

-1283 VKNSKLKDGDVIRV
+1283 VKNGKLKDGDVIRV

-1306 DIGGSWNNTDTS
+1306 DIGGSWTNTNTS

-1324 TGGKLTTDLASGRT
+1324 TGGELTTDLASGRT

-1353 ASVKIS
+1353 ASVKVS
-1359 YAATNK
+1359 YAAANK

-1429 REGSASDVAAMI
+1429 RKGSASDVAAMI

-1468 TPADQLKIDP
+1468 TPADQRKIDS

-1541 ESKLASAVSEMSKVE
+1541 EAKLASAVSEMSKVE

-1621 EDYLKKVLAY
+1621 EDYLKKVLVY

-1985 TDAEKDYS
+1985 TDAEKAYS

-2077 ALEATQ
+2077 ALEATK

-2308 FTDVRESDWFYK
+2308 FTDVRESDWFYE

-2392 GTSTTMFSPN
+2392 GTSTTTFSPN
-2402 ANVTREQMAAILY
+2402 VNVTREQMAAILY
-2415 RYAQH
+2415 RYAQY
-2420 KKYNTAASSG
+2420 KKYNTAASSS
-2430 LNGFTDHASVSGYAA
+2430 LNGFTDQASVSGYAA

-2450 AVAEKLVNGSAGKLM
+2450 AVAEKLVNGSNGKLM

>member
-1 MKRIVSLLLVLSF
+1 M
-14 VVALFSVDVFALDDS
+14 
-29 ATVSDVDVLTSDD
+29 
-42 SSELSDIAVYAED
+42 
-55 QYYTTQ
+55 
-61 FEVSVSAADKD
+61 
-72 GKDIAVNAVSIG
+72 
-84 TVTDRNGSPSRGY
+84 
-97 KYTTGH
+97 
-103 IWLVSLEEGST
+103 
-114 IKGIS
+114 

-275 DPKSTQPQVDTAI
+275 DPKSTQSQVDTAI

-339 ELLDKLYNEN
+339 ELLEKLYDEN
-349 GNPTELNC
+349 GDPTELNR
-357 GPNAKDH
+357 GPKAMDD
-364 APEGAVYQ
+364 APEGVVTQ
-372 KDVDDAAALLREKEA
+372 EDVNAAAALLREKET
-387 ALYLASAD
+387 ALYSASAD
-395 SGNTAILG
+395 SGNAATLG
-403 YAKKMF
+403 YAEKTF

-447 TGTSADKAT
+447 TGTSTDEAAVT
-456 VAAYKKAF
+456 AYKKAF

-498 AAGARGGATET
+498 EAGARGGAAET
-509 VTLDGSYSVYD
+509 VTLNGSYSVYD
-520 AVQKLA
+520 AVQTLA
-526 SKPTNA
+526 NKPTNA

-553 TKTEAH
+553 SQTEAH
-559 LGVTLSKNVKLHP
+559 LGVALSKKIKLHP

-580 YADPQTTTSQNIGSM
+580 FADPRTTTSQNIGSAA
-595 TAQLWQYISSL
+595 AQLWQYLSSL
-606 KTSCF
+606 KTSRF
-611 TQGSKLKVEAG
+611 TQGSELKVEAG
-622 QQVTLNVQSTLAAL
+622 QQVTLNVQSTPAAL
-636 GSGTTTEA
+636 GSGATTEA
-644 AANMTLMTSAKVDE
+644 AANMTLMTSAKMNE

-671 DGNAVKTGADGSAA
+671 DGNAVKTGADGSAT

-766 PENWKKIEVAYKTA
+766 PENWKKIEAAYKTA

-806 IQNDTTKE
+806 IQDDTTKE

-832 VDLITASVKPTV
+832 VDLITASVKSTV

-878 NGTDIPDAKNY
+878 NGTGIPEAKTY

-903 AVLETMIAYIQARD
+903 KVLAAMIADIQACD
-917 IKADYPSNADLRLP
+917 IKADYPNPDLRKS

-939 DVDGTATAA
+939 DVDGTATATA
-948 VAPLSYVYFPV
+948 APLKYVYFPV

-972 NGTLTGESWA
+972 EGHLTGSRWA

-1106 LADRTQYDDAGIKAL
+1106 LADKTQYDDAGIKAL
-1121 GDALTAFETELK
+1121 NDAMTAFETELK

-1143 AKSKALAAMVAVQKK
+1143 AKSKALAAMAAVQKK

-1194 TLVSGQYQLGV
+1194 TLVSGQYQLGA

-1219 NEYSWNGLKTI
+1219 NEYSWNGLGSI

-1318 LKTLNV
+1318 LKTLKV
-1324 TGGKLTTDLASGRT
+1324 TGGELTTDLASGRT
-1338 DYVLVLPES
+1338 DYVLVLPKS

-1353 ASVKIS
+1353 ASVKVS
-1359 YAATNK
+1359 YAAANK

-1429 REGSASDVAAMI
+1429 RKGSASDVAAMI

-1468 TPADQLKIDP
+1468 TPADQRKIDP

-1631 VKKQTLDPSF
+1631 VKKQTPDPSF

-1712 TKFTG
+1712 TKFKG
-1717 PNGTVYNLVEPL
+1717 SNGTVYDLVAPL
-1729 FDQSGGKYL
+1729 LDKNESGKYL

-1744 NGTAFALIALD
+1744 NGTVFALIALD

-1761 DATGNAAREAWIK
+1761 DDAGNEARNAWIE

-1792 PGDNVDTTAMVVQA
+1792 PGDNVDTTAMAVQA

-1985 TDAEKDYS
+1985 TDAEKAYS

-2308 FTDVRESDWFYK
+2308 FTDVRESDWFYE

-2392 GTSTTMFSPN
+2392 GTSTTTFSPN

>member
-1 MKRIVSLLLVLSF
+1 MCFAESEKLPPFSVNTPAKATLKYSGKFGTTELDSWNIVVPTGTTSIQISVTDLNTYYCILDPNDTAEGAIIIPSDNSEGIETTGNNSFDAETNTFTVQLADFTKDGVTRFDFYTYNIAAPSLIVYVSYIRPIDKDALRSAISSASNLDQTLYYTEVDRYNGKLLLQNGGYWSNLQ
-14 VVALFSVDVFALDDS
+14 DK
-29 ATVSDVDVLTSDD
+29 LTSAQQTEANTTA
-42 SSELSDIAVYAED
+42 SQED
-55 QYYTTQ
+55 
-61 FEVSVSAADKD
+61 
-72 GKDIAVNAVSIG
+72 
-84 TVTDRNGSPSRGY
+84 
-97 KYTTGH
+97 
-103 IWLVSLEEGST
+103 
-114 IKGIS
+114 
-119 FDNKDSALKID
+119 
-130 ISKAVAAYD
+130 
-139 RNAKANWLD
+139 
-148 KTAISDIS
+148 
-156 SDVYIINENFTSSK
+156 
-170 IDKKLYPATVTNKK
+170 
-184 FTSEIPTQDVSGL
+184 
-197 IVKAHKALQAE
+197 
-208 EYVYIQIATPTVIVD
+208 
-223 KSGLETAISK
+223 
-233 AKSILESDV
+233 
-242 YTSDDR
+242 
-248 WNGKDTSKNGF
+248 
-259 WKDLDGLV
+259 
-267 KTAQAIYD
+267 
-275 DPKSTQPQVDTAI
+275 VDTATS
-288 ANLEAAVAPIS
+288 ALTAAIDALIS
-299 KKYVNATVLHE
+299 KENVNATLLYE
-310 AVLAANK
+310 AWQSAK
-317 KQPADY
+317 GKQSSNY
-323 SDVTW
+323 SEVTW

-349 GNPTELNC
+349 GDPTELNR
-357 GPNAKDH
+357 GPKAMDD
-364 APEGAVYQ
+364 APEGAVTQ
-372 KDVDDAAALLREKEA
+372 NDVDAAAALLREKEA

-424 TPESWTAFAAAL
+424 TTESWTAFAAAL

-464 DDLYEQF
+464 DDLYGQF

-580 YADPQTTTSQNIGSM
+580 YSSPQTTTSQNIGSAAAM
-595 TAQLWQYISSL
+595 LWQYISSL
-606 KTSCF
+606 KTSRF

-622 QQVTLNVQSTLAAL
+622 QQVTLNVQSTPAAL
-636 GSGTTTEA
+636 GSGATAEA

-714 GTENRAGNYHSTNSG
+714 GTENRAGNYHCTNSG
-729 AAIWI
+729 ATIWI

-1143 AKSKALAAMVAVQKK
+1143 AKSKALAAMAAVQKK

-1891 DPDSGANG
+1891 NPDSGANG

-2308 FTDVRESDWFYK
+2308 FTDVRESDWFYE

-2392 GTSTTMFSPN
+2392 GTSTTTFSPN

>member
-1 MKRIVSLLLVLSF
+1 MHCIVRPPFFMRRFIAILLCLSVF
-14 VVALFSVDVFALDDS
+14 LGIFAIDVFA
-29 ATVSDVDVLTSDD
+29 TGG
-42 SSELSDIAVYAED
+42 
-55 QYYTTQ
+55 QYYP
-61 FEVSVSAADKD
+61 VIVYSD
-72 GKDIAVNAVSIG
+72 GEN
-84 TVTDRNGSPSRGY
+84 
-97 KYTTGH
+97 
-103 IWLVSLEEGST
+103 ST
-114 IKGIS
+114 IKALT
-119 FDNKDSALKID
+119 DSDKIGTW
-130 ISKAVAAYD
+130 SYEAK
-139 RNAKANWLD
+139 NANVFIL
-148 KTAISDIS
+148 SLPSGSEIS
-156 SDVYIINENFTSSK
+156 SISIPETESYYVGFDIAGKTGWMENFTKFPQLADIENAVGLVSNDEFQTADDSDEAMGYSYNISCLDNGLSNIPK
-170 IDKKLYPATVTNKK
+170 TNVAGYMITCYVK
-184 FTSEIPTQDVSGL
+184 TSETGGAIDTPGIIVQYSAANENGDTTGLKSEVSR
-197 IVKAHKALQAE
+197 VTE
-208 EYVYIQIATPTVIVD
+208 EHA
-223 KSGLETAISK
+223 
-233 AKSILESDV
+233 
-242 YTSDDR
+242 DDWYHTNDR
-248 WNGKDTSKNGF
+248 YNGKITSANGF
-259 WKDLDGLV
+259 WNDLQTPLT
-267 KTAQAIYD
+267 TAQTIIKDGGSQNYI
-275 DPKSTQPQVDTAI
+275 STVTRQLQDAI
-288 ANLEAAVAPIS
+288 ANLIPTTE
-299 KKYVNATVLHE
+299 VNATALYE
-310 AVLAANK
+310 AWQSAKGEQSSN
-317 KQPADY
+317 Y
-323 SDVTW
+323 SEVTW
-328 TPFEAARTAAK
+328 KPFEAARTAAK
-339 ELLDKLYNEN
+339 ELLDKLYDEN
-349 GNPTELNC
+349 GDPTELNR
-357 GPNAKDH
+357 GPKAMDP
-364 APEGAVYQ
+364 APEGAVTQ
-372 KDVDDAAALLREKEA
+372 EDVDAAAALLREKEA

-559 LGVTLSKNVKLHP
+559 LGVALSKAVKLHP

-580 YADPQTTTSQNIGSM
+580 YSSPQTTTSQNIGSAAAM
-595 TAQLWQYISSL
+595 LWQYISSL
-606 KTSCF
+606 KTSRF

-622 QQVTLNVQSTLAAL
+622 QQVTLNVQSTPAAL
-636 GSGTTTEA
+636 GSGATTEA
-644 AANMTLMTSAKVDE
+644 AANMTLMTSAKVNE

-671 DGNAVKTGADGSAA
+671 DGTAVKTGADGSAA

-739 SNPTAVKNTLT
+739 SNPDAVKNTLT

-766 PENWKKIEVAYKTA
+766 PENWKKIEAAYKTA
-780 VSGITNAESIG
+780 VSGITSAESIG

-806 IQNDTTKE
+806 IQDDTTKE

-844 ESLLKCYQGMSD
+844 ESLLKCYQDMSD

-878 NGTDIPDAKNY
+878 NGTNIPDAKNY
-889 SVTVKMDSGDAKVD
+889 SVTVKMDSGDAEVDKVL
-903 AVLETMIAYIQARD
+903 AAMIADIQKLN
-917 IKADYPSNADLRLP
+917 IKADYPTEAGRTS

-939 DVDGTATAA
+939 DANGTATAE

-972 NGTLTGESWA
+972 RGNLTGSRWA

-1033 ERDHSFL
+1033 EMDHSFL
-1040 DYSAYKGKDK
+1040 DYSTYKGKDN

-1106 LADRTQYDDAGIKAL
+1106 LADKTQYDDAGIKAL

-1143 AKSKALAAMVAVQKK
+1143 TKSKALAAMAAVQKK

-1194 TLVSGQYQLGV
+1194 TLVSGQYQLGT

-1324 TGGKLTTDLASGRT
+1324 TGGELTTDLASGRT
-1338 DYVLVLPES
+1338 DYVLVLPKS

-1353 ASVKIS
+1353 ASVKVS
-1359 YAATNK
+1359 YAAANK

-1429 REGSASDVAAMI
+1429 RKGSASDVAAMI

-1491 TDMEA
+1491 KDMEA

-1604 LLEAEEAFKNL
+1604 LLEAEEALKNL

-1631 VKKQTLDPSF
+1631 VKKQTPDPSF

-1683 DLLSAENTKGRY
+1683 DLLSAENTKGSY

-1707 IGEDA
+1707 IGKDA

-1985 TDAEKDYS
+1985 TDAEKAYS

-2165 NGTHPNV
+2165 NGMHPNV

-2308 FTDVRESDWFYK
+2308 FTDVRESDWFYE

-2378 EDAVTWAADNGIVN
+2378 EDAVTWAADTGIAN
-2392 GTSTTMFSPN
+2392 GTSTTTFSPN
-2402 ANVTREQMAAILY
+2402 ANVTREQMATILY